1 VCIGR
6 IIVLQ
11 QRRLVEQAR
20 SKTARLRR
28 GGQPQAFDGVSALEL
43 GAGRPDAADMNIA
56 ARSKEQKA
64 ESEEIKEVAPFP
76 VEIDP

>member
-1 VCIGR
+1 
-6 IIVLQ
+6 
-11 QRRLVEQAR
+11 
-20 SKTARLRR
+20 
-28 GGQPQAFDGVSALEL
+28 
-43 GAGRPDAADMNIA
+43 MNIA